1 MKLLIWFVLFSIFVF
16 KTCKSAPHIN
26 FDEDKNGVKVTATP
40 ISANNVED
48 KEDKND
54 EENNQPESAT
64 KIPENFKQSSI
75 TYSNYVNN
83 FLDEQNNLPERPL
96 ADDDFRWD
104 LVNFIGVLSLLI
116 LFFLFYVL
124 ILQFF
129 VLECCRDLARCVDP
143 M

>member
-1 MKLLIWFVLFSIFVF
+1 MKLLIWFVLLSIFIF
-16 KTCKSAPHIN
+16 NTCKSAPQRR
-26 FDEDKNGVKVTATP
+26 FDESRDGAKLTTTP

-54 EENNQPESAT
+54 QEKNQPESVT
-64 KIPENFKQSSI
+64 KLPENFEQSSI

-83 FLDEQNNLPERPL
+83 FLNEQNNLPERPL

-104 LVNFIGVLSLLI
+104 LVNFVGVLSLII

>member
-1 MKLLIWFVLFSIFVF
+1 MKLLILFILLTIFIF
-16 KTCKSAPHIN
+16 NACESAPHIN

-40 ISANNVED
+40 LSAN
-48 KEDKND
+48 KITGDKND
-54 EENNQPESAT
+54 QKNNQPESVT
-64 KIPENFKQSSI
+64 KLPESFEQSSF
-75 TYSNYVNN
+75 TYSNYVND
-83 FLDEQNNLPERPL
+83 FLDEQNSLPDRPL